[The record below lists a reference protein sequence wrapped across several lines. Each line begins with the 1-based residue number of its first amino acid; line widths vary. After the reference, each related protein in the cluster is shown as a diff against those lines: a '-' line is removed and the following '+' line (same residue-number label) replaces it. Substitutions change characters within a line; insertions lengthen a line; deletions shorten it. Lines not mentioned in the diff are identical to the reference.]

1 MPIRRARC
9 GRCRAAAAGAVLKPQ
24 GGNCAVLPKASC
36 AAKRENLT
44 IKTDKKCLTNHWKH
58 GIVYAWLVRTN
69 RQGRFCWRR
78 MECLPSPWPR
88 KGTGLLPA
96 PVKVRQ
102 FSVSGVCSA
111 PFSLPASKQYS
122 PLPSCSLGRGLYC
135 FVFMW
140 RLGKNGGGWKI

>member
-1 MPIRRARC
+1 
-9 GRCRAAAAGAVLKPQ
+9 
-24 GGNCAVLPKASC
+24 
-36 AAKRENLT
+36 
-44 IKTDKKCLTNHWKH
+44 
-58 GIVYAWLVRTN
+58 
-69 RQGRFCWRR
+69 

-111 PFSLPASKQYS
+111 PFSLPESKQYS

-140 RLGKNGGGWKI
+140 RLGKNGGGGGEDINYGSTVWAAPVPLPCSRSLYLPCVIPQRLYAAWCRQVGQEDSKTKKPRKTMKIRRGPKMQYILLFFDNYS